1 MSSRGRRRVKDAIIR
16 SSLPFKGELA
26 RLYLRAVERLR
37 SLRADRDGPTQVGG
51 IAVPAPRLRV
61 LVAGTPEL
69 DRFLRSGEAQAG
81 YLRDLLDRAGAPLA
95 EMDAI
100 LDFGCGCGRI
110 ARWFSGLSRPQ
121 VHGCDYNAELIA
133 WCDAQL
139 PFLSARVTGLEPPL
153 PYERDAFDFL
163 YAFSVFTHLSVELAG
178 SWMAEF
184 ARLLRPGGLLW
195 FTVHGQSYRERLLP
209 EQKQSFDR
217 GEIVVWLPETQGTNI
232 CGAYWPPSA
241 VARML
246 GSDFEI
252 VEHFDPLADPSTAQR
267 VFLAHDAY
275 LVRRVEQPAG
285 PGRPYS

>member
-1 MSSRGRRRVKDAIIR
+1 MSSRARRGVKDAIIR
-16 SSLPFKGELA
+16 SSLPFKGRLA

-37 SLRADRDGPTQVGG
+37 ALRADRDDPEQVGG
-51 IAVPAPRLRV
+51 IAVPPPRLRV
-61 LVAGTPEL
+61 LVAGTTEL
-69 DRFLRSGEAQAG
+69 DRFLGSGEAQAG
-81 YLRDLLDRAGAPLA
+81 YLRDLLDRAGAPMG

-110 ARWFSGLSRPQ
+110 ARWFSELSRPQ

-153 PYERDAFDFL
+153 PYERNAFDFV
-163 YAFSVFTHLSVELAG
+163 YAFSVFTHLSVELAR
-178 SWMAEF
+178 SWMGEL
-184 ARLLRPGGLLW
+184 ARLLRPGGLMW
-195 FTVHGQSYRERLLP
+195 FTVHGQSYRERLLS

-267 VFLAHDAY
+267 LFLAHDAY
-275 LVRRVEQPAG
+275 LVRRVEQSAG
-285 PGRPYS
+285 PGPTV

>member
-1 MSSRGRRRVKDAIIR
+1 MSSRARRGVKDAIIR
-16 SSLPFKGELA
+16 SSLPFKGRLA

-37 SLRADRDGPTQVGG
+37 ALRADRGDPEQVGG
-51 IAVPAPRLRV
+51 IAVPPPRLRV

-69 DRFLRSGEAQAG
+69 DRFLGSGEAQAG
-81 YLRDLLDRAGAPLA
+81 YLRDLLDRAGAPMGEL
-95 EMDAI
+95 DAI

-110 ARWFSGLSRPQ
+110 ARWFSELSRPQ

-153 PYERDAFDFL
+153 PYERNAFDFV
-163 YAFSVFTHLSVELAG
+163 YAFSVFTHLSVELAR
-178 SWMAEF
+178 SWMGEL
-184 ARLLRPGGLLW
+184 ARLLRPGGLMW
-195 FTVHGQSYRERLLP
+195 FTVHGQSYRERLLS

-267 VFLAHDAY
+267 LFLAHDAY
-275 LVRRVEQPAG
+275 LVRRAEQSAG
-285 PGRPYS
+285 PGPTV

>member
-1 MSSRGRRRVKDAIIR
+1 MSSRARRGVKDAIIR
-16 SSLPFKGELA
+16 SSLPFKGRLA

-37 SLRADRDGPTQVGG
+37 ALRADRDDPEQVGA
-51 IAVPAPRLRV
+51 IAVPPPRLRV

-69 DRFLRSGEAQAG
+69 DRFLGSGEAQAG
-81 YLRDLLDRAGAPLA
+81 YLRDLLDRAGAPMG

-110 ARWFSGLSRPQ
+110 ARWFSELSRPQ

-153 PYERDAFDFL
+153 PYERNAFDFV
-163 YAFSVFTHLSVELAG
+163 YAFSVFTHLSVELAR
-178 SWMAEF
+178 SWMGEL
-184 ARLLRPGGLLW
+184 ARLLRPGGLMW
-195 FTVHGQSYRERLLP
+195 FTVHGQSYRERLLS

-267 VFLAHDAY
+267 LFLAHDAY
-275 LVRRVEQPAG
+275 LVRRVEQSAG
-285 PGRPYS
+285 PGPTV